1 MHKTTTH
8 EEFSVDHI
16 ELSPR
21 SRLFQPQVM
30 GAGTKYVEG
39 LISYIVRIAG
49 EHSVT
54 PMRMLKKI
62 YAVQNP
68 DIARVMY
75 PSFFNQYSST
85 VNGLGKYAKLFVGD
99 TESLTGAS
107 DLRHT
112 TLLPL
117 SDLLPSTGCG
127 LLEGHP
133 KWCPECLSEMLLV
146 HGQSYR
152 PLIWSLKLYRACT
165 THKMPLVD
173 ICPHCNR
180 VQPFIMRFPDLSRCA
195 YCYKGLNV
203 RVAEEDVEFT
213 GFDCWIFNALEDLV
227 SNISALDQVAS
238 ANSFSDFIRRVIKDC
253 LKTNGASFCKQIG
266 LNSWAIKG
274 WLNKGEKPSL
284 PQLLSVCY
292 GMDILPSWIFLQG
305 TSQFESDGCGLRKLP
320 SAIMTRAER
329 PLLTVSQKKV
339 LNHAMKHYAEDLN
352 HIRPLSEVADE
363 LDYSASCLRYWFP
376 KFCDQISAKHAE
388 HKRVAGSANQQA
400 GIDMVEAIVNEF
412 KANGEY
418 ISNRKVNNRLLQRGK
433 TLAKPVLYQMFKQ
446 IRRSLT

>member
-1 MHKTTTH
+1 MHKTTRH

-30 GAGTKYVEG
+30 GAGTKRVEG

-49 EHSVT
+49 EHSVS

-62 YAVQNP
+62 YAVENP

-85 VNGLGKYAKLFVGD
+85 VNGLGKYAKLFVRD

-117 SDLLPSTGCG
+117 SEVLPTTGCG
-127 LLEGHP
+127 LLESHP
-133 KWCPECLSEMLLV
+133 KWCPECISEMLFV

-152 PLIWSLKLYRACT
+152 PLIWSLKLYKTCT

-195 YCYKGLNV
+195 YCYQCLNV
-203 RVAEEDVEFT
+203 RVEEDLIECTEFDYWV
-213 GFDCWIFNALEDLV
+213 FYAIEDLT
-227 SNISALDQVAS
+227 NCLPGLDQRAS
-238 ANSFSDFIRRVIKDC
+238 KDIFMGFINEVMRFHKISS
-253 LKTNGASFCKQIG
+253 ASFCKQIG
-266 LNSWAIKG
+266 LNSWALKG

-292 GMDILPSWIFLQG
+292 GLNILPSSIFLEEMAQFK
-305 TSQFESDGCGLRKLP
+305 TSKLSLRKLP
-320 SAIMTRAER
+320 DKILDRAER
-329 PLLTVSQKKV
+329 PLLTLSQKKV
-339 LNHAMKHYAEDLN
+339 LLRALKQYAEDEN
-352 HIRPLSEVADE
+352 ESRPLSEIATS
-363 LDYSASCLRYWFP
+363 LNHRASCLRYWFP
-376 KFCDQISAKHAE
+376 KLCDHISAKHVE
-388 HKRVAGSANQQA
+388 KKRLAGSLNQQIS
-400 GIDMVEAIVNEF
+400 IDMIEAIVSEL

-418 ISNRKVNNRLLQRGK
+418 VSNRKVNNRLLQQGK
-433 TLAKPVLYQMFKQ
+433 TLAKPILYMSFKA
-446 IRRSLT
+446 IRHR

>member
-1 MHKTTTH
+1 MHKTTRH

-30 GAGTKYVEG
+30 GAGTKHVEG

-49 EHSVT
+49 EHSVS

-62 YAVQNP
+62 YAAENP

-117 SDLLPSTGCG
+117 SELLPSTGCG

-133 KWCPECLSEMLLV
+133 KWCPECISEMLLV

-180 VQPFIMRFPDLSRCA
+180 VQPFIMRFPNLSKCA
-195 YCYKGLNV
+195 YCYHRLNL
-203 RVAEEDVEFT
+203 RAEEDLIEYTEFDYWV
-213 GFDCWIFNALEDLV
+213 FSAIEDLMSSLPDIDKRASKDIVMRYIKEAINQYEV
-227 SNISALDQVAS
+227 SI
-238 ANSFSDFIRRVIKDC
+238 
-253 LKTNGASFCKQIG
+253 TSFCKQIG
-266 LNSWAIKG
+266 LNSWALKG
-274 WLNKGEKPSL
+274 WFNKGEKPSL
-284 PQLLSVCY
+284 PQLLSVC
-292 GMDILPSWIFLQG
+292 
-305 TSQFESDGCGLRKLP
+305 
-320 SAIMTRAER
+320 
-329 PLLTVSQKKV
+329 VV
-339 LNHAMKHYAEDLN
+339 
-352 HIRPLSEVADE
+352 V
-363 LDYSASCLRYWFP
+363 
-376 KFCDQISAKHAE
+376 
-388 HKRVAGSANQQA
+388 
-400 GIDMVEAIVNEF
+400 
-412 KANGEY
+412 
-418 ISNRKVNNRLLQRGK
+418 
-433 TLAKPVLYQMFKQ
+433 
-446 IRRSLT
+446 

>member
-1 MHKTTTH
+1 MHKTTRH

-30 GAGTKYVEG
+30 GAGTKHVEG

-49 EHSVT
+49 EHSVS

-62 YAVQNP
+62 YAAENP

-117 SDLLPSTGCG
+117 SELLPSTGCG

-133 KWCPECLSEMLLV
+133 KWCPECISEMLLV

-180 VQPFIMRFPDLSRCA
+180 VQPFIMRFPNLSKCA
-195 YCYKGLNV
+195 YCYHRLNL
-203 RVAEEDVEFT
+203 RAEEDLIEYTEFDYWV
-213 GFDCWIFNALEDLV
+213 FSAIEDLMSSLPDIDKRASKDIVMRYIKEAINQYEV
-227 SNISALDQVAS
+227 SI
-238 ANSFSDFIRRVIKDC
+238 
-253 LKTNGASFCKQIG
+253 TSFCKQIG
-266 LNSWAIKG
+266 LNSWALKG
-274 WLNKGEKPSL
+274 WFNKGEKPSL

-292 GMDILPSWIFLQG
+292 GLNILPSSLFLEG
-305 TSQFESDGCGLRKLP
+305 VAPFTVGKLSLRKLP
-320 SAIMTRAER
+320 DKILDRAER
-329 PLLTVSQKKV
+329 PLLKSSQREV
-339 LNHAMKHYAEDLN
+339 LKNALKQYADEPRET
-352 HIRPLSEVADE
+352 RPLSQI
-363 LDYSASCLRYWFP
+363 ASSINQKVTCLRYWFP
-376 KFCDQISAKHAE
+376 KECDRISEKHAE
-388 HKRVAGSANQQA
+388 QKRILGSANQRSSVE
-400 GIDMVEAIVNEF
+400 MVEAIVNEL

-418 ISNRKVNNRLLQRGK
+418 VSNRKVNNRLLLEGK
-433 TLAKPVLYQMFKQ
+433 TLAKPVLYKAFKKL
-446 IRRSLT
+446 RRNKD